1 MQLLNMLL
9 LTPPKSPEHTLLLSH
24 LDPLPHKDDR
34 LFQKFH
40 EHQEL
45 LRVAHES
52 DSLLEQE
59 INRFMEVGQSLS
71 VATRAP
77 ALRRLTEMIR
87 GRRGDVAELLSNG
100 SDSIL
105 RLVQVLVG
113 TDSDLVTTPT
123 VAMEMGRCLGE
134 LGGLDLNCI
143 ALPPQPENG

>member
-1 MQLLNMLL
+1 M
-9 LTPPKSPEHTLLLSH
+9 
-24 LDPLPHKDDR
+24 
-34 LFQKFH
+34 
-40 EHQEL
+40 
-45 LRVAHES
+45 AHES

-59 INRFMEVGQSLS
+59 INRFIEVGQSLS

-87 GRRGDVAELLSNG
+87 GRRGDVAELLGNG

-105 RLVQVLVG
+105 RLMQVLVG
-113 TDSDLVTTPT
+113 TDSNLVTTPT
-123 VAMEMGRCLGE
+123 VAMEMGCCLGE